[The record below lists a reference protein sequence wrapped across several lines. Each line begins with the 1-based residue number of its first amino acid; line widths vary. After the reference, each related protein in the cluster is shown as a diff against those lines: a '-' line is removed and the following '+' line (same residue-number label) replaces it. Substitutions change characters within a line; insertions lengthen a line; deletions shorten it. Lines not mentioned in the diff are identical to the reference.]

1 MKKKNNVMDM
11 NNSYK
16 IFTSVLILIFLTSCG
31 DDFLDVPVVDTI
43 TEDNFYRTDDQLLA
57 GANTLYGQAFFTTND
72 KFMYSLDMLAG
83 NSIGF
88 EADAPFKLFAVGVNN
103 RTLLEGWEGFYKGIA
118 DANQLLKVINQ
129 GLSSEISDE
138 VKNQVE
144 GEARFVRAFAYFYL
158 VRLWGEVPVI
168 DQITADT
175 STKYSLNT
183 VSSIY
188 SFIESD
194 MKKAAEL
201 LPLDPA
207 DERRVG
213 KTAPW
218 AFLAEMYLTLKDFE
232 NARDYAKKV
241 IDSGLHSLQANYENQ
256 FINPSLSVN
265 NEGVY
270 RWVWTSINGLWGI
283 QNTNQAYLVD
293 DDNLVGNDGAFG
305 SVAPSVDLL
314 LAFDK
319 ITDPGEEDLRR
330 KWIIMEPGRQYDE
343 LKTAEGGYIF
353 PENGDNSATKLR
365 YRKYVVGSLDEY
377 PNVFFMRTE
386 MSTQLMRYSDV
397 LLIYAEAILGG
408 ADSTGDMMAL
418 DAFNQVRR
426 RAGLS
431 EKMMLSKE
439 DIFNERRIELA
450 FEAGKFWLD
459 LLRMDRNEARS
470 IIANQNR
477 GTVNTITPLDTAPV
491 FVNNIDD
498 ASFLL
503 PIPAAELS
511 FINTTDPAVDY
522 IIND

>member
-1 MKKKNNVMDM
+1 MKNIN
-11 NNSYK
+11 K
-16 IFTSVLILIFLTSCG
+16 IFTHVLVLIFLTSCS
-31 DDFLDVPVVDTI
+31 DDFLEVPVVDTI
-43 TEDNFYRTDDQLLA
+43 TEDNFYATDDQLLA

-72 KFMYSLDMLAG
+72 KFMYSLDMLSG

-118 DANQLLKVINQ
+118 DANQLLKIIDQ
-129 GLSSEISDE
+129 GLGSEISED

-188 SFIESD
+188 AFIESD
-194 MKKAAEL
+194 LKKAAEL
-201 LPLDPA
+201 LPLSPS

-218 AFLAEMYLTLKDFE
+218 AFLAEMYLTLKDYE
-232 NARDYAKKV
+232 NARDYSKMV
-241 IDSGLHSLQANYENQ
+241 IDSGLHSLQSNYQDQ
-256 FINPSLSVN
+256 FINPSLSIN
-265 NEGVY
+265 REGIY
-270 RWVWTSINGLWGI
+270 RWIWTAINGLWGI
-283 QNTNQAYLVD
+283 QNTNQAYLID
-293 DDNLVGNDGAFG
+293 DDDLVGNNGAFG
-305 SVAPSVDLL
+305 SVAPSVDLF

-319 ITDPGEEDLRR
+319 IADSGEEDLRR

-343 LKTAEGGYIF
+343 LKTVEGGYTF
-353 PENGDNSATKLR
+353 PENGDNSATKIR
-365 YRKYVVGSLDEY
+365 YRKYVVGSLNEH

-397 LLIYAEAILGG
+397 LLMYAEAILGNAG
-408 ADSTGDMMAL
+408 STTDMQAL
-418 DAFNQVRR
+418 QAFNQVRT

-431 EKMMLSKE
+431 EKMTLSQE

-450 FEAGKFWLD
+450 FEAGKFWMD
-459 LLRMDRNEARS
+459 LLRMDRSMARE
-470 IIANQNR
+470 IIRNQNR
-477 GTVNTITPLDTAPV
+477 GTVNTLVPLDTEPV
-491 FVNNIDD
+491 FVNDVDD
-498 ASFLL
+498 ANFLL

-511 FINTTDPAVDY
+511 FIDTTNPAVDY